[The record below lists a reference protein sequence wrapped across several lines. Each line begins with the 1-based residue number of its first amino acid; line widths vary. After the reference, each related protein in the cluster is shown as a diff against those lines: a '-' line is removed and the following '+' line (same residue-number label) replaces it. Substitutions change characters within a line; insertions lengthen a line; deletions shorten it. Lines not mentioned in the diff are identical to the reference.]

1 MPRACAQAV
10 SNNADGAV
18 VQALLDAPPSA
29 VRELDARGYLPLHLA
44 AQHGACGDVVH
55 RLLFAYHDAAWT
67 ACGWRKDLPIH
78 LAAEHQ
84 APTEAVELL
93 LYVYPEG
100 AEVVRHGGECPLH
113 LAAAHKAPLPLV
125 AALFEAAP
133 QLVEV
138 ENDAGDL
145 PLHLAVER
153 TAPSAVIDYL
163 LEKYPEAWKR
173 YNKYSTRAEAMGDK
187 KLLLPGE

>member
-18 VQALLDAPPSA
+18 VQALLDAHPSA

-78 LAAEHQ
+78 LA
-84 APTEAVELL
+84 
-93 LYVYPEG
+93 
-100 AEVVRHGGECPLH
+100 
-113 LAAAHKAPLPLV
+113 
-125 AALFEAAP
+125 
-133 QLVEV
+133 
-138 ENDAGDL
+138 
-145 PLHLAVER
+145 VER